1 MTITKTLIQETERT
15 LLYSS
20 IKRGSKSMED
30 YERAK
35 RIIKRQAISPGDY
48 EAKIRIAADYIGV

>member
-20 IKRGSKSMED
+20 IKRNSKSVED
-30 YERAK
+30 YEIAK
-35 RIIKRQAISPGDY
+35 KIIKRQAISPSDY
-48 EAKIRIAADYIGV
+48 EAKIKIAADYIGV